1 MELPIQISN
10 ELEKRISDAFCIFD
24 HHGDKTIDVREVGT
38 VLRFLGCVP
47 TEQEINEIITAT
59 ETEDS
64 SGEVHLT
71 KFLPHVTQ
79 LLAEHKM
86 EPAEP
91 EKLLEAFHVLDPE
104 NRGTLTRE
112 YFGKLMMEEGEPFTQ
127 EELDEM
133 MAVAIDPLTGL
144 IPYEFY
150 LNQLMHR
157 PKNSIYDI
165 ADKIKVEAQ
174 QKATGT
180 RQSMRKF

>member
-165 ADKIKVEAQ
+165 ADKIRAEAQ